1 MANQKIIE
9 RKASVVEEIA
19 DKMKNSS
26 SYILFEYR
34 GLTVAEISAV
44 KRELLQNNAKL
55 CVYKNTLVD
64 RAADATGYT
73 DLKQFLE
80 GPNALISSEDSVS
93 GAKIVANFA
102 KKYENLVIKGALVD
116 GKVIGKDEVIALSK
130 LPNKEGMISMLL
142 SVLQAPVRGFACALK
157 AVADKQ

>member
-1 MANQKIIE
+1 MNQNVLEQK
-9 RKASVVEEIA
+9 KAVVEELTNIL
-19 DKMKNSS
+19 KNSGS
-26 SYILFEYR
+26 VIVAEYR

-44 KRELLQNNAKL
+44 KIELLQNNAKL